1 MSGRIAR
8 RFTELARAGRAGL
21 ITFVTGGDPDMDKS
35 EKMVAS
41 LPLMG
46 ADLIEIG
53 VPFSDPM
60 ADGPAIQ
67 EANLRALGAGATLA
81 GVIGLVRRL
90 RARDDRTPVV
100 LMGYYNPILAFGV
113 EAFVEE
119 AAAAGIDGLIVVDL
133 PPEEDAELR
142 RPAKARGLDIIRLAT
157 PTTDDAR
164 LPKVLDGASGFLY
177 HVAVAGITGTR
188 SAAEKTVEQAV
199 ARLKRA
205 TDLPVAVGFGI
216 KTPEDAAALARHA
229 DAVVVGSALVREV
242 AAALDDGGD
251 PVARVSALAKR
262 LADAVH
268 AARDG
273 EGGRKGGS

>member
-8 RFTELARAGRAGL
+8 RFAELARAGRAGL
-21 ITFVTGGDPDMDKS
+21 ITFVTAGDPDMETS
-35 EKMVAS
+35 EEIVAS

-90 RARDDRTPVV
+90 RARDDHTPVV

-188 SAAEKTVEQAV
+188 SAAEETVERAV

-268 AARDG
+268 AARE
-273 EGGRKGGS
+273 EGAEGR

>member
-8 RFTELARAGRAGL
+8 RFAELARTGRAGL
-21 ITFVTGGDPDMDKS
+21 VAFVTGGDPDLATS
-35 EKMVAS
+35 AEILAA
-41 LPLMG
+41 LPAAG

-67 EANLRALGAGATLA
+67 EANLRALATGATPAAVLD
-81 GVIGLVRRL
+81 LVRSFR
-90 RARDDRTPVV
+90 RRDADTPIV
-100 LMGYYNPILAFGV
+100 LMGYCNPILAFGID
-113 EAFVEE
+113 AFVARAAE
-119 AAAAGIDGLIVVDL
+119 AGVDGLIVVDL
-133 PPEEDAELR
+133 PPEEDRELR
-142 RPAKARGLDIIRLAT
+142 EAARGRGLDLIRLAT

-188 SAAEKTVEQAV
+188 GAAEATVARAV
-199 ARLKRA
+199 ARLKAA

-216 KTPEDAAALARHA
+216 KTPTDAAAVARHA

-242 AAALDDGGD
+242 AAAHADGDD
-251 PVARVSALAKR
+251 PAARVAALVRR
-262 LADAVH
+262 LADAVRG
-268 AARDG
+268 ARGKREREEG
-273 EGGRKGGS
+273 EA